1 MKKVT
6 ITPKQQE
13 IDWSKPQWV
22 QHNEIKD
29 LIVLTTGTDCG
40 FDSDFEG
47 TAMPCNS
54 YPKGDFNNEWT
65 KSYFHLLTEEINFT
79 ISNQD

>member
-22 QHNEIKD
+22 IGIEETEVVI
-29 LIVLTTGTDCG
+29 LTTGANG
-40 FDSDFEG
+40 NINFEG
-47 TAMPCNS
+47 TALPCAL
-54 YPKGDFNNEWT
+54 YPNGHFTFNFT
-65 KSYFHLLTEEINFT
+65 KSAFHLLTEEIQFT

>member
-22 QHNEIKD
+22 IGIEETDVVI
-29 LIVLTTGTDCG
+29 LTTGEHG
-40 FDSDFEG
+40 RKDFKG
-47 TAMPCNS
+47 TALPCNL
-54 YPKGDFNNEWT
+54 YPNGHFSLNFT
-65 KSYFHLLTEEINFT
+65 KSAFRLLTEEIQFT

>member
-22 QHNEIKD
+22 QSGD
-29 LIVLTTGTDCG
+29 RIVLTTGTHIKD
-40 FDSDFEG
+40 DFVG
-47 TAMPCNS
+47 TCLPCEFYPNGS
-54 YPKGDFNNEWT
+54 YSEKWGKKF
-65 KSYFHLLTEEINFT
+65 FRLLTEEIQFT